1 MSRTRPSSDPIS
13 FHKPTGQ
20 FYVTRGGSRVYL
32 GADRDSAIE
41 RYHRMALGLAEV
53 PKQVSAGPLSAKKLA
68 NRFIVTQQ
76 ANWRNHETTLKGYS
90 DWLKRFL
97 EDHPRLQADEFTV
110 EMFAAWKL
118 SLRQRGYAP
127 RIDQPFPQCR
137 PRDLQL
143 RGRDRSTP
151 TGASIVSR

>member
-1 MSRTRPSSDPIS
+1 MPRTRPSTDPIS

-53 PKQVSAGPLSAKKLA
+53 PKQVSTGPLSAKELA

-76 ANWRNHETTLKGYS
+76 ANWRSPETTLKGYS

-97 EDHPRLQADEFTV
+97 EDHPRLQ
-110 EMFAAWKL
+110 
-118 SLRQRGYAP
+118 SLGKNP
-127 RIDQPFPQCR
+127 PWGLFR
-137 PRDLQL
+137 PRFQYWE
-143 RGRDRSTP
+143 RDRWGKNSQALKP
-151 TGASIVSR
+151 AACI